1 MSSKPRI
8 LVTRRWPEA
17 VEQVLSE
24 RFDAT
29 LNGRDVPMTAE
40 ELASALRSYDAV
52 LPTVSDRLPAE
63 LFAGG
68 NLRAKILGNYGVG
81 YNHIDVAAAKAAN
94 IVVTNTPGVLTDC
107 TADIAMTLLL
117 AIARRAGE
125 GERQVRAGAWSGWRP
140 THMIGGKVTGK
151 TLGIIGF
158 GRIGKAMAKR
168 CHFGFDMDVVFYNR
182 SRIDPAEASRY
193 GARQLETVE
202 DVLKVADFVSLHC
215 PGGGEN
221 RHLINAERLALMKKG
236 AYLVNTARGD
246 VIDEAA
252 LVAALEGDVI
262 RGVGLDVF
270 EAEPNVPE
278 RLRKLENVVL
288 LPHLGSATEETRVA
302 MGMKVVDNVSTFFDG
317 REPPDRVA

>member
-8 LVTRRWPEA
+8 LVTRRWPAA
-17 VEQVLSE
+17 VEHVLAE
-24 RFDAT
+24 RFDVT
-29 LNGRDVPMTAE
+29 LNEGDVPLTAA
-40 ELASALRSYDAV
+40 ELAEALRTYDAA
-52 LPTVSDRLPAE
+52 LPTVSDRLPAD

-68 NLRAKILGNYGVG
+68 GLRAKILGNYGVG
-81 YNHIDVAAAKAAN
+81 YNHIDVAAAKAAD

-117 AIARRAGE
+117 AVARRAGE
-125 GERQVRAGAWSGWRP
+125 GERQVRAGEWTGWRP

-193 GARQLETVE
+193 GARQLDTVE

-221 RHLINAERLALMKKG
+221 RHLINAERLALMKKS

-246 VIDEAA
+246 VIDERA
-252 LVAALEGDVI
+252 LIAALEDGVI
-262 RGVGLDVF
+262 RGAGLDVF

-278 RLRKLENVVL
+278 RLRGLENVVL

-302 MGMKVVDNVSTFFDG
+302 MGMKVVDNITAFFDG

>member
-8 LVTRRWPEA
+8 LLTRRWPAA
-17 VEQVLSE
+17 VEQVLAE
-24 RFDAT
+24 RFDVT
-29 LNGRDVPMTAE
+29 LNEGDVPLTAA
-40 ELASALRSYDAV
+40 ELAEALRTYDAV
-52 LPTVSDRLPAE
+52 LPTVSDRLPAD

-68 NLRAKILGNYGVG
+68 GLRAKILGNYGVG
-81 YNHIDVAAAKAAN
+81 YNHIDVAAAKAAD

-117 AIARRAGE
+117 AVARRAGE
-125 GERQVRAGAWSGWRP
+125 GERQVRAGEWSGWRP

-168 CHFGFDMDVVFYNR
+168 CHYGFDMDVVFYNR

-193 GARQLETVE
+193 GARQLDTVE

-246 VIDEAA
+246 VIDEPA
-252 LVAALEGDVI
+252 LIAALENGVI
-262 RGVGLDVF
+262 RGAGLDVF

-278 RLRKLENVVL
+278 RLRGLENVVL

-302 MGMKVVDNVSTFFDG
+302 MGMKVVDNIAAFFDG